1 LDWGPVHSKKKELR
15 RKTLIKK
22 GNRAMVTKTKGKAT
36 KKKGKKSRVKT
47 LDLRRED
54 VKDLTGG
61 EQKKIK
67 GGGGMS
73 GSVLR
78 GT

>member
-1 LDWGPVHSKKKELR
+1 
-15 RKTLIKK
+15 
-22 GNRAMVTKTKGKAT
+22 MVTKSKGKAT
-36 KKKGKKSRVKT
+36 KKKGKKGRVKT
-47 LDLRRED
+47 LTLKREN
-54 VKDLTGG
+54 VRDLTGR

-67 GGGGMS
+67 GGGGLP

>member
-1 LDWGPVHSKKKELR
+1 
-15 RKTLIKK
+15 
-22 GNRAMVTKTKGKAT
+22 MVTKGKAA
-36 KKKGKKSRVKT
+36 KKKGKKGRIKT
-47 LDLRRED
+47 LKLKRES

-67 GGGGMS
+67 GGGGVS